1 MSAPRIVRT
10 RIRHVRRK
18 PIWHEFTYRS
28 YSWLVDLDELP
39 VLPRPLRPFARFR
52 SADHLGAPDRGLR
65 ENIDAYLVE
74 HGIAL
79 HGGWVL
85 MLTNAG
91 VLGFVFNPL
100 TLYWCHDR
108 AGALVCVVAEVHNT
122 YGGRHRYLLRTD
134 PDGNATV
141 AKQFYVS
148 PFNAVSGQYRL
159 HVPEPDLRLSVAV
172 HLCEPAGDTVFS
184 AYLAGLTHPAGTAV
198 VLRALVTVP
207 MAPLLVALRIRWQ
220 GIRLWARG
228 LPLVARTQEGIR

>member
-10 RIRHVRRK
+10 RIRHVRRT

-52 SADHLGAPDRGLR
+52 SADHLGAPDRRLR
-65 ENIDAYLVE
+65 DNVDAYLVG
-74 HGIAL
+74 HGIRL
-79 HGGWVL
+79 HGGRVL
-85 MLTNAG
+85 MLTNAR

-122 YGGRHRYLLRTD
+122 YGGRHRYLVRTD
-134 PDGNATV
+134 PRGNGTV
-141 AKQFYVS
+141 AKGFYVS

-172 HLCEPAGDTVFS
+172 DLRDPAGDTVFS
-184 AYLAGLTHPAGTAV
+184 AYMAGLVHPAGTAV
-198 VLRALVTVP
+198 VLRALVAVP

-220 GIRLWARG
+220 GIRIWARG
-228 LPLVARTQEGIR
+228 LPLAARTHEGI